1 MERAAMK
8 ELLEWKDDPFRK
20 PLLVFGARQVGK
32 SYLIEQF
39 ARENFESYVLL
50 NFEEDPRLLQAFE
63 GSLDPKVV
71 VSNLEQILGSPPR
84 IEDMIYIF
92 DEVQASHRALTSLK
106 YFQESGFP
114 HPVIAAGSLLGVS
127 VNQKELSLPVGKV
140 NTMVLHPMTFDEF
153 MCATGYER
161 MMEGIREAYMR
172 GEPYPMHDQALD
184 LYRTYLLVGGMP
196 EAVSAYIETGD
207 FRTVAGVQRD
217 ILTLYYADMA
227 KYGASLVDV
236 ARARDVWNSIPSQL
250 AKENRKFQYNKV
262 RSGGRA
268 SQYEGALD
276 WLLAAGLITKC
287 ARISSGRVPLALQED
302 AAAFKVYVNDVGLL
316 SVMSGIPASVL
327 FDKRGRTLLD
337 AGGLTENYVIQ
348 QLVARG
354 IVPRYWTSGE
364 RAEVDLVV
372 EDGSAKA
379 VPVEIKSSEH
389 VRSRS
394 LSVYCER
401 YEPSRAVRVSPKNF
415 GMGNVESVPLYA
427 VGCLADDVIG
437 A

>member
-1 MERAAMK
+1 
-8 ELLEWKDDPFRK
+8 
-20 PLLVFGARQVGK
+20 
-32 SYLIEQF
+32 
-39 ARENFESYVLL
+39 
-50 NFEEDPRLLQAFE
+50 
-63 GSLDPKVV
+63 
-71 VSNLEQILGSPPR
+71 
-84 IEDMIYIF
+84 
-92 DEVQASHRALTSLK
+92 
-106 YFQESGFP
+106 
-114 HPVIAAGSLLGVS
+114 
-127 VNQKELSLPVGKV
+127 
-140 NTMVLHPMTFDEF
+140 
-153 MCATGYER
+153 
-161 MMEGIREAYMR
+161 
-172 GEPYPMHDQALD
+172 
-184 LYRTYLLVGGMP
+184 
-196 EAVSAYIETGD
+196 
-207 FRTVAGVQRD
+207 
-217 ILTLYYADMA
+217 
-227 KYGASLVDV
+227 VDV

-287 ARISSGRVPLALQED
+287 ARISSGRIPLALQED

-394 LSVYCER
+394 LSAYCER